1 MEPKRV
7 YQSTLRQE
15 QAAATRQRILD
26 AARSLFV
33 EHGYPATTIAQV
45 AARAGVATPTVTG
58 VFANKR
64 TLLEGVLRA
73 TVRGDGALHDQL
85 RGVIAIAEPPAMI
98 SALAEL
104 IAQANERA
112 SELFEITRKA
122 AAVEPEIE
130 ARRRAGAEDRRR
142 DMARIARELDRH
154 GALGNGLTPNA
165 ASDILWLYSSADVHR
180 LLVTERG
187 WPLKRFTT
195 WLDTTLAATLL
206 RQNDVP

>member
-1 MEPKRV
+1 MGPGRA

-33 EHGYPATTIAQV
+33 EHGYPATTIAEV
-45 AARAGVATPTVTG
+45 AARAGVAIPTVTG

-64 TLLEGVLRA
+64 TLLDQVLRA
-73 TVRGDGALHDQL
+73 TVRGDGALADQL
-85 RGVIAIAEPPAMI
+85 QSIIAIDEPSALI

-122 AAVEPEIE
+122 ATVEPEIE
-130 ARRRAGAEDRRR
+130 ARRRAGGEDRRR
-142 DMARIARELDRH
+142 DMARIARELDRR
-154 GALGNGLTPNA
+154 GALCDGLTPNA
-165 ASDILWLYSSADVHR
+165 ASDILWLYSSADVYR
-180 LLVTERG
+180 LLVNERG

-195 WLDTTLAATLL
+195 WLDTTLAAALL
-206 RQNDVP
+206 R